1 MKLSRV
7 AGVLKSRLVPVG
19 STLFHQGW
27 HLTRGAVEAGTNYAT
42 KSLIPVTSNVLQR
55 GWQMTND
62 IRSNYAKALVEAGT
76 DYATKNLIPVT
87 SSILQ
92 RGWQMTND
100 IRSNYAKA
108 LVLVSSNGKDKILSG
123 ILEHLDVLE
132 AENEVYGDF
141 LEKLEQQ
148 GFVEWH
154 DTKHS
159 TSHAPQLPKLKLGP
173 VLDRVAK
180 KNGLNK
186 PEGGDVNQGDSGQIR
201 WLKGELI
208 NLMLEK
214 RELMRDF
221 HNSQASMFQELS
233 IAKYPEHPG
242 EKLPMPVRS
251 GH

>member
-1 MKLSRV
+1 
-7 AGVLKSRLVPVG
+7 
-19 STLFHQGW
+19 
-27 HLTRGAVEAGTNYAT
+27 
-42 KSLIPVTSNVLQR
+42 
-55 GWQMTND
+55 MTNE
-62 IRSNYAKALVEAGT
+62 IG
-76 DYATKNLIPVT
+76 
-87 SSILQ
+87 
-92 RGWQMTND
+92 
-100 IRSNYAKA
+100 SNYAKA
-108 LVLVSSNGKDKILSG
+108 LVLVSSNGKDKTLSG
-123 ILEHLDVLE
+123 ILERLEALE
-132 AENEVYGDF
+132 AENEVYSDF
-141 LEKLEQQ
+141 LERLEQQ

-159 TSHAPQLPKLKLGP
+159 ASHSPQLPKLKLGP

-180 KNGLNK
+180 KKGLK
-186 PEGGDVNQGDSGQIR
+186 EPQSGDVNQGDSGQIR
-201 WLKGELI
+201 RLKGELI

>member
-1 MKLSRV
+1 
-7 AGVLKSRLVPVG
+7 
-19 STLFHQGW
+19 
-27 HLTRGAVEAGTNYAT
+27 
-42 KSLIPVTSNVLQR
+42 
-55 GWQMTND
+55 MTNE
-62 IRSNYAKALVEAGT
+62 IG
-76 DYATKNLIPVT
+76 
-87 SSILQ
+87 
-92 RGWQMTND
+92 
-100 IRSNYAKA
+100 SNYAKA

-123 ILEHLDVLE
+123 ILERLE
-132 AENEVYGDF
+132 ALESENEVYSDF
-141 LEKLEQQ
+141 LERLEQQ

-159 TSHAPQLPKLKLGP
+159 ASHSPQLPKLKLGP

-180 KNGLNK
+180 KKGLK
-186 PEGGDVNQGDSGQIR
+186 EPQSGDVNQGDSGQIR
-201 WLKGELI
+201 RLKGELI

-221 HNSQASMFQELS
+221 HHSQASMFQELS